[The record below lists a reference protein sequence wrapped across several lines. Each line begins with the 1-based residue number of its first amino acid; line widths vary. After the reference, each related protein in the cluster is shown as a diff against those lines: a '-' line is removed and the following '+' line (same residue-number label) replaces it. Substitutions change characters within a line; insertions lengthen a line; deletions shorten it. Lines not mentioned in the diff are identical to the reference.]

1 MHGQET
7 TGAPVGYPWRQP
19 AGWWLK
25 NNHYIMYMIRE
36 LTAVFAALWVV
47 LFLAQIAANGKNA
60 QAWAASMSSPSWLV
74 FSVVAFIF
82 VMYHA
87 WTAFTAT
94 STLMYMRMGKA
105 PVPAGTI
112 NGSMFIA
119 WLVAS
124 IVIGVILL
132 TPIFG

>member
-1 MHGQET
+1 MHGQHT
-7 TGAPVGYPWRQP
+7 AGGSVGYPWHMP

-47 LFLAQIAANGKNA
+47 LFLAQIASNGRNVAKWSA
-60 QAWAASMSSPSWLV
+60 TLQSPAGLV
-74 FSVVAFIF
+74 FSVIAFIF

-94 STLMYMRMGKA
+94 STLMYVRTGKTA
-105 PVPAGTI
+105 VPPGTI
-112 NGSMFIA
+112 NGSMFVA